1 MAGPWILLAVQHCF
15 LGLGLCM
22 RSLGQQGDCW
32 LSWEYQ
38 VWEIVHLIIRAF
50 EVGAAQWWPSETM
63 KVPSPVYDWVL
74 VVWGQGA
81 SKPEV

>member
-1 MAGPWILLAVQHCF
+1 MGSV
-15 LGLGLCM
+15 
-22 RSLGQQGDCW
+22 GQLGDCW

-38 VWEIVHLIIRAF
+38 VWGIVHIIIRTS
-50 EVGAAQWWPSETM
+50 EVGAAHQWPSETM
-63 KVPSPVYDWVL
+63 KVPCPQYDLVV